1 MRRQSCGDAVA
12 SVIIDGKNA
21 DSTRV
26 SISLD
31 EFLWRLVSADFR
43 TEADARSWVREYIST
58 LHTTKGLTAIV
69 RDHCL
74 HRVVKPSLIR
84 RVQGLE
90 AQMDIEET

>member
-1 MRRQSCGDAVA
+1 MA

-21 DSTRV
+21 DSIRV

-31 EFLWRLVSADFR
+31 EFLWRLVCADFAS
-43 TEADARSWVREYIST
+43 EAETRGWVREYIST
-58 LHTTKGLTAIV
+58 LHATKGLTAIV

-74 HRVVKPSLIR
+74 HRIVKPSLIR

-90 AQMDIEET
+90 AQMDIDEA

>member
-1 MRRQSCGDAVA
+1 MA

-26 SISLD
+26 SVSLD
-31 EFLWRLVSADFR
+31 GFLWQLVSADFKS
-43 TEADARSWVREYIST
+43 EAEARRWVREYIST

-74 HRVVKPSLIR
+74 HRIVKPSLIR

-90 AQMDIEET
+90 AQMDIDEA

>member
-1 MRRQSCGDAVA
+1 MA
-12 SVIIDGKNA
+12 SVIIDGRNA
-21 DSTRV
+21 DSKRV

-31 EFLWRLVSADFR
+31 EFLWRLVAADFQS
-43 TEADARSWVREYIST
+43 EAAARGWIREYIST

-74 HRVVKPSLIR
+74 HRIVKPSLIR

-90 AQMDIEET
+90 GQMDIDEL